1 MRFDI
6 SLSVGGNQFL
16 TTSANRLYHFI
27 FTTVFFGPATLGS
40 VQQMCWKARYLVD
53 RMSSKKKILFWRLTL
68 TSFYNDRNTKNNRVY
83 GHPAKFCVGKQKSH
97 FLRFLR
103 KISHFCSLI
112 GYGGVGVN
120 QRIKRAGKNRWGRL
134 QTAILSVG
142 FVYL

>member
-1 MRFDI
+1 MPFLAEYVYRKVLLLMVKRFTI
-6 SLSVGGNQFL
+6 CNG
-16 TTSANRLYHFI
+16 FI
-27 FTTVFFGPATLGS
+27 I
-40 VQQMCWKARYLVD
+40 D
-53 RMSSKKKILFWRLTL
+53 RKIITL

-120 QRIKRAGKNRWGRL
+120 QGIKRAGSIGEVVARQPFYLWGMF
-134 QTAILSVG
+134 ICNNGSDCLSD
-142 FVYL
+142 